1 MKLEQNKITIY
12 KECPRMFKW
21 KRILPIERG
30 NKMLD
35 KTKIYDAV
43 NNCCSTRRRN
53 VRILFEDEIG
63 YFVQSLT
70 QFDSQRNGIRWSI
83 KKHFYKLVE
92 VQMPEKADVCRG
104 CKLLKIAN
112 ELRQYSI

>member
-1 MKLEQNKITIY
+1 
-12 KECPRMFKW
+12 MFKW

-35 KTKIYDAV
+35 KTKIYGVYFRSSSHPSPDRAK
-43 NNCCSTRRRN
+43 
-53 VRILFEDEIG
+53 VRILYEDNLG
-63 YFVQSLT
+63 YLVQSLIRMDG
-70 QFDSQRNGIRWSI
+70 QGNGIRWSI

-112 ELRQYSI
+112 